1 MTIDWEIKYGY
12 NDNPVLALLNPVHKL
27 GRSLKK
33 KQCLVDLW
41 GLQSKYVPW
50 NEEELV
56 KETAASE
63 PGIVEV
69 VYKLRWTQ
77 QEAFSSVVSESKSS

>member
-1 MTIDWEIKYGY
+1 MTTWH
-12 NDNPVLALLNPVHKL
+12 LLSSIQYISYADL
-27 GRSLKK
+27 WKK
-33 KQCLVDLW
+33 KQCCVDLW
-41 GLQSKYVPW
+41 GLQSKSVPW

-69 VYKLRWTQ
+69 IYKSWWPQ
-77 QEAFSSVVSESKSS
+77 QEAFPSVVSESKSS